1 MKTISEIRADFP
13 ILATKVYGKPLIY
26 FDNGATTQK
35 PEIVLNTLSEVY
47 RNFNGNI
54 PRGAHALSDRSSEE
68 YENARE
74 KVRSFINAEKKEE
87 IILLGNHG
95 SIICCSIFFREKFIR
110 KDDEIIVCP

>member
-1 MKTISEIRADFP
+1 MPVVWLNVDKIIQVKTISEIRADFP

-54 PRGAHALSDRSSEE
+54 HRGAHALSDRSSEE

-74 KVRSFINAEKKEE
+74 KVRSFINAEKK
-87 IILLGNHG
+87 
-95 SIICCSIFFREKFIR
+95 K
-110 KDDEIIVCP
+110 K